1 MAAQII
7 IQPAARS
14 TDPPVVGTSESAL
27 SPVPVWLS
35 LALVPFVVLAA
46 GTGLL
51 VPGFYRDA
59 PTWVSQARG
68 QDLVTLLVGIPLLVV
83 GLIGARRGSVRC
95 LLLWLGAVGYMAY
108 AYATYAFA
116 THFNQLF
123 LVYVVIFGLS
133 VYALVFG
140 LNRLDV
146 GRLRTAF
153 NPHAPTRLVAA
164 SLVGMGLIIGLLWL
178 SQDVLALFAGQV
190 PSDVTDA
197 GLLTDPIHVLDLGL
211 VIPAAV
217 LTGVLLA
224 RRRPWGFVLGAYFLV
239 KFTTL
244 GLSIMSLGVFMVADG
259 QPLSVPLVVVFAVW
273 TVVSAVLAW
282 RFLSSVRAPA
292 RPFGLLPEVSP

>member
-27 SPVPVWLS
+27 SAVPAWLS
-35 LALVPFVVLAA
+35 LALVPFVALAV

-51 VPGFYRDA
+51 VPEFYRDA
-59 PTWVSQARG
+59 PSWVSQARG

-95 LLLWLGAVGYMAY
+95 LLLRLGAVGYMAY

-116 THFNQLF
+116 THFNPLF
-123 LVYVVIFGLS
+123 LVYVLNFGLS

-140 LNRLDV
+140 LIRLDV
-146 GRLRTAF
+146 ARLHSAF
-153 NPHAPTRLVAA
+153 SPPAPTRLVAA
-164 SLVGMGLIIGLLWL
+164 ALVGMGLITALLWL
-178 SQDVLALFAGQV
+178 GPDLLAVLAGQV
-190 PSDVTDA
+190 PNDVIEA
-197 GLLTDPIHVLDLGL
+197 GLLTNPIHVLDLGL
-211 VIPAAV
+211 VLPAAV
-217 LTGVLLA
+217 LAGVLLA
-224 RRRPWGFVLGAYFLV
+224 RRQPWGFVLGAYFLV

-244 GLSIMSLGVFMVADG
+244 GLAIMSMSVFMLADG
-259 QPLSVPLVVVFAVW
+259 QPPSVPLVVLFALW

-282 RFLSSVRAPA
+282 RFLSNVRAPA
-292 RPFGLLPEVSP
+292 RPFGLLMEVS